1 MVFLQKVSGRNW
13 IFASEPINRIR
24 SGKNRNFTFT
34 EIREI
39 TIRHKNTPFY
49 FHITTEAGS
58 RGRKEREPLR
68 TFKETSKIVEEVANI
83 ALQAAEEKG
92 LTFREVLYL
101 PEMIDAR
108 IKKEIEKREEPFRR
122 TPQQ

>member
-1 MVFLQKVSGRNW
+1 M
-13 IFASEPINRIR
+13 PD
-24 SGKNRNFTFT
+24 
-34 EIREI
+34 IRE
-39 TIRHKNTPFY
+39 T
-49 FHITTEAGS
+49 
-58 RGRKEREPLR
+58 REMLQR
-68 TFKETSKIVEEVANI
+68 IGEVANI

>member
-1 MVFLQKVSGRNW
+1 MSLVDVFGKEDRTEVKFSQF
-13 IFASEPINRIR
+13 FALVKQAAE
-24 SGKNRNFTFT
+24 
-34 EIREI
+34 
-39 TIRHKNTPFY
+39 
-49 FHITTEAGS
+49 
-58 RGRKEREPLR
+58 GRKERGPLR

-83 ALQAAEEKG
+83 ALQAAEEKR

>member
-1 MVFLQKVSGRNW
+1 MAKKTIMLVCSAGMSTSLLVTKMQK
-13 IFASEPINRIR
+13 
-24 SGKNRNFTFT
+24 
-34 EIREI
+34 
-39 TIRHKNTPFY
+39 
-49 FHITTEAGS
+49 
-58 RGRKEREPLR
+58 
-68 TFKETSKIVEEVANI
+68 
-83 ALQAAEEKG
+83 AAEEKG

>member
-1 MVFLQKVSGRNW
+1 MRQQTAPALPISKTTDQIVKNNAAFMVFLQKVSGRNW

-39 TIRHKNTPFY
+39 TIRYKNTPFR

-58 RGRKEREPLR
+58 R
-68 TFKETSKIVEEVANI
+68 
-83 ALQAAEEKG
+83 
-92 LTFREVLYL
+92 
-101 PEMIDAR
+101 
-108 IKKEIEKREEPFRR
+108 
-122 TPQQ
+122 

>member
-1 MVFLQKVSGRNW
+1 MKNNAAFVVFLQKVSGRNW

-39 TIRHKNTPFY
+39 TIRHKNTPFH

-58 RGRKEREPLR
+58 RENKRKEREPVN
-68 TFKETSKIVEEVANI
+68 TEETAFMHDS
-83 ALQAAEEKG
+83 AED
-92 LTFREVLYL
+92 V
-101 PEMIDAR
+101 
-108 IKKEIEKREEPFRR
+108 KRENRAISKFFE
-122 TPQQ
+122 

>member
-1 MVFLQKVSGRNW
+1 M
-13 IFASEPINRIR
+13 
-24 SGKNRNFTFT
+24 
-34 EIREI
+34 
-39 TIRHKNTPFY
+39 
-49 FHITTEAGS
+49 
-58 RGRKEREPLR
+58 R

-108 IKKEIEKREEPFRR
+108 IKKEIGKREEPREPRSSEPRGARLFDRL
-122 TPQQ
+122 

>member
-1 MVFLQKVSGRNW
+1 M
-13 IFASEPINRIR
+13 
-24 SGKNRNFTFT
+24 
-34 EIREI
+34 
-39 TIRHKNTPFY
+39 
-49 FHITTEAGS
+49 
-58 RGRKEREPLR
+58 R

-92 LTFREVLYL
+92 PTFREVLYL
-101 PEMIDAR
+101 PEMIDVR

>member
-1 MVFLQKVSGRNW
+1 M
-13 IFASEPINRIR
+13 
-24 SGKNRNFTFT
+24 
-34 EIREI
+34 
-39 TIRHKNTPFY
+39 
-49 FHITTEAGS
+49 
-58 RGRKEREPLR
+58 R

-101 PEMIDAR
+101 PEMIAR